1 MLSVDVPILEKTNTV
16 LIEIPYGFEE
26 EIQFNI
32 TDKTLTESTAVLY
45 IEQPTGLPVTVP
57 CSVSGNKVS
66 YAPSPHDFFPGN
78 NICQIRVG
86 ESLSMNIV
94 VRCYRGAYIPTIDVL
109 DNDFTEKLLKRFENV
124 MSGLT
129 EDSEVIDI
137 RLGEDGETYSTAGEA
152 VRTQFSNAK
161 SYTKNQEDEIKDA
174 RTDCFGETYDTL
186 GEAIRTQEDELHRTK
201 SNGISLTES
210 GETIEIAGS
219 EEKLFRNI
227 KIYGK
232 ATQEKINGYQLFD
245 ASKISSTSINSIS
258 VTNKDDGSFSISSNN
273 GEISNKFAVSHTID
287 GRENVTA
294 LFKKGIVHSSV
305 SDIVPKFYVQFFNKS
320 VSSSVP
326 VCTTKENGQVDI
338 TEHYDN
344 IDLVKIG
351 FFAES
356 GETFKGG
363 TIKPMVWQDGDG
375 TWEPFTNHK
384 PAPNPDYEI
393 PIIPT
398 GNYNEETQKYE
409 VPINVTGNQLFDA
422 SKIATKTQGG
432 ATVTNNGDGSLTISG
447 SGSLSTGF
455 LTSYVLTTDEVKS
468 LFRPGNLNIKID
480 NRINPY
486 LSFTMNTSE
495 GNIINVANGNIGT
508 VKVDITEALKL
519 NDVYAVIQLYADSGS
534 EIIPGTFKPMIY
546 QSGDGT
552 WEPFRL
558 QQSVPAF
565 DEPLYGIPVSSGG
578 NYTDKNGQQWISDV
592 VDLEAKTLTRYCGIE
607 TFDGSEDEEWEFSLS
622 HNQIATTKTE
632 LNIKNISSPKGTTFS
647 NLFAPGSVSD
657 RNMGVREIV
666 YQGFYQIG
674 LTGFLGISSNLF
686 TNLQTAKNWLKE
698 HPVTILYQLA
708 TPTTTPLTP
717 DQISALQALQS
728 YYPNTN
734 IFSNTNP
741 QVGLETECNADIKMY
756 VDSVVSKAVTQ
767 AITIAQGG
775 QL

>member
-45 IEQPTGLPVTVP
+45 IEQPTGLPVSVP

-66 YAPSPHDFFPGN
+66 YAPNPHDFFPGN

-152 VRTQFSNAK
+152 VRTQFANAK
-161 SYTKNQEDEIKDA
+161 AYTKNQEDEIKDA

-201 SNGISLTES
+201 SSGISLTES

-258 VTNKDDGSFSISSNN
+258 VTNKDDGSFSISSNS
-273 GEISNKFAVSHTID
+273 GEISNKFAVLHTID

-305 SDIVPKFYVQFFNKS
+305 SDIVPKFYVQFFRKS

-398 GNYNEETQKYE
+398 GNYNDETQKYE

-422 SKIATKTQGG
+422 SKLPTTSQGG
-432 ATVTNNGDGSLTISG
+432 ATVTNNSDGSFTIG
-447 SGSLSTGF
+447 GNGTLSVAFGQSHIYTHEETINILRVGKIKLESNGTTYPTVEVGLIESNKVVWANYFTPDSETVISSDDLSPSNGYRLMIRIFGNTGQ
-455 LTSYVLTTDEVKS
+455 S
-468 LFRPGNLNIKID
+468 
-480 NRINPY
+480 
-486 LSFTMNTSE
+486 
-495 GNIINVANGNIGT
+495 
-508 VKVDITEALKL
+508 
-519 NDVYAVIQLYADSGS
+519 
-534 EIIPGTFKPMIY
+534 IIPGTIKPMLY

-552 WEPFRL
+552 WEPFKTP
-558 QQSVPAF
+558 QQAVPAF
-565 DEPLYGIPVSSGG
+565 DEPLYGIPVESGG
-578 NYTDKNGQQWISDV
+578 NYTDASGKQWISDV
-592 VDLEAKTLTRYCGIE
+592 VDLEAKTLTRYCGINVL
-607 TFDGSEDEEWEFSLS
+607 DGSSDESWNLYSADKCIFYISL
-622 HNQIATTKTE
+622 TKAVA
-632 LNIKNISSPKGTTFS
+632 KNSRDNGLCNLIPPVYDVTQNYQDYGITF
-647 NLFAPGSVSD
+647 
-657 RNMGVREIV
+657 
-666 YQGFYQIG
+666 
-674 LTGFLGISSNLF
+674 GISNQYIYLCLYPAGINSTALLRQWLQSNPI
-686 TNLQTAKNWLKE
+686 TVVY
-698 HPVTILYQLA
+698 PLA

-717 DQISALQALQS
+717 DQISALQKLQS

-734 IFSNTNP
+734 VFTNTNP
-741 QVGLETECNADIKMY
+741 QAGLETEHNADIKMY